1 MSTSNRRIPSV
12 GEVLDLWKQR
22 ENLLEELKE
31 LEQERIGRK
40 AQVDYWRQAEHK
52 IRVSTATLCYDL
64 SQIFDI
70 VGKMADTE
78 VTGKWPQME
87 NLLDK
92 R

>member
-1 MSTSNRRIPSV
+1 MSASKERIPSI

-22 ENLLEELKE
+22 ENLLEEIEE

-40 AQVDYWRQAEHK
+40 AQVDYWRQAEYS

-64 SQIFDI
+64 SKLFNI

-78 VTGKWPQME
+78 VTGKWPQLTEMLE
-87 NLLDK
+87 K
-92 R
+92 K